1 MSSFIKSNWNN
12 IIEIILSNNGEDIEL
27 ISNIILQYKE
37 CDEDHL
43 ILFLYYMIENNH
55 GNTLRKYIT
64 ERYTWGRG
72 SIFFQLKED
81 GNYNLNTV
89 NEIALK
95 FFNENVNAK

>member
-1 MSSFIKSNWNN
+1 
-12 IIEIILSNNGEDIEL
+12 
-27 ISNIILQYKE
+27 
-37 CDEDHL
+37 
-43 ILFLYYMIENNH
+43 MIENNH